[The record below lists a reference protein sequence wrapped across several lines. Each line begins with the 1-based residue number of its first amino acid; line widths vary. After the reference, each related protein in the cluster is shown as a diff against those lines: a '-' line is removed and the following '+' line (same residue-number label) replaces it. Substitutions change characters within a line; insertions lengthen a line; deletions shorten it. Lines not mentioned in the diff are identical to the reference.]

1 MRLLASSL
9 LILALFAIVFASVG
23 VATAFSPV
31 ETHRDCFNSNSTD
44 TDICVENV
52 LREYALID
60 NNAKHQIKI
69 LEDHNRFVSGLLS
82 SSSQEHQKEVTVLKA
97 EVQLW
102 KNKYSYVIAQHGNY
116 SIQDQIT
123 NLTDRVDAVETKA
136 ATNESLI
143 YIVQNML
150 RTVQTD
156 IADIFLKINSVR

>member
-1 MRLLASSL
+1 MASSL

-44 TDICVENV
+44 TDVCVENV
-52 LREYALID
+52 LRDYELIN
-60 NNAKHQIKI
+60 NNAKNQIET
-69 LEDHNRFVSGLLS
+69 LERHNEFLNGNLNLALDANRNGMKEL
-82 SSSQEHQKEVTVLKA
+82 QDEVT
-97 EVQLW
+97 LW

-123 NLTDRVDAVETKA
+123 NLTDRVTAVETKA